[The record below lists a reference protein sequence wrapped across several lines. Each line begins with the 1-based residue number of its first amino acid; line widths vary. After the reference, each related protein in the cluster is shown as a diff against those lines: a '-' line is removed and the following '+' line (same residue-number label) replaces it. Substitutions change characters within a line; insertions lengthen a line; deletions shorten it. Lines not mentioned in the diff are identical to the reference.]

1 MSYGAVLSCALAA
14 VLVAYP
20 GRDRRWPVLATAA
33 GSALVMPICWNVI
46 LRVTGATA
54 TFSHDLPFRPF
65 PISWQDVGSG
75 VFTLAGAGVAFG
87 LGIGADLP
95 TARTTRLAL
104 WTALA
109 ALLIDIY
116 HLLTGPA
123 PGPGRRPHS
132 TRRGSAPSS
141 AVRWSTVS

>member
-75 VFTLAGAGVAFG
+75 GIYPRRGRRRVRPGDRGGPTHSPHHPAGPVDRPGSP
-87 LGIGADLP
+87 ADRHLP
-95 TARTTRLAL
+95 
-104 WTALA
+104 
-109 ALLIDIY
+109 
-116 HLLTGPA
+116 LLTGPA

>member
-116 HLLTGPA
+116 LY
-123 PGPGRRPHS
+123 
-132 TRRGSAPSS
+132 
-141 AVRWSTVS
+141 